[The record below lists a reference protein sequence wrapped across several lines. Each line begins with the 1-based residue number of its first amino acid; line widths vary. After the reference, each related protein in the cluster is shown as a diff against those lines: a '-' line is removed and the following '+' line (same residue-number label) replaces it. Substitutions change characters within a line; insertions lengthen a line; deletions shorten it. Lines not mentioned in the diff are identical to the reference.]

1 MSGERKTIE
10 QLLSERNEHRK
21 MLNRVYV
28 HTKSGQKYQLIG
40 LCHTEATNELMAY
53 YCLTAMSQ
61 LQFVRPI
68 NEFIEKFEESK

>member
-1 MSGERKTIE
+1 MKDARKTIE
-10 QLLSERNEHRK
+10 QLLAERNEYRK

-40 LCHTEATNELMAY
+40 LCHSEANNELLAY
-53 YCLTAMSQ
+53 YCLVALSQ

-68 NEFIEKFEESK
+68 GEFLEKFEESK

>member
-1 MSGERKTIE
+1 MSGQRKTIE
-10 QLLSERNEHRK
+10 QLLSERNEYRK

-53 YCLTAMSQ
+53 YCLTALSQ

-68 NEFIEKFEESK
+68 SEFIEKFEESK